1 MIRVLALFL
10 LVSVYSSVQAGGFY
24 KWKDEKGVTH
34 ITDHPPRV
42 EADVEVEVDTGA
54 RINRAPMGNLGSEFS
69 QSVDNYHQT
78 FEKHAKE
85 MSEVDK
91 VRAKQL
97 DAEISSARARYAE
110 MNSDKYS
117 ARNLS
122 MISSSERR
130 EVLRKREEAKNLVQK
145 LLSQRTI
152 LDEKYSSDRYNN
164 RDSSIISS
172 ENKEYEKVE
181 RNKEDVFINENKTP
195 NTPKFGSNGEY
206 YVPAGDGYIN
216 TRTGER
222 LQGIGHGQYT
232 GKDGVKRE
240 TGGFLQ

>member
-1 MIRVLALFL
+1 MIRVLALIL
-10 LVSVYSSVQAGGFY
+10 LVSLYSSVQAGGFY

-42 EADVEVEVDTGA
+42 EADVEVEVDTDT
-54 RINRAPMGNLGSEFS
+54 RVNRAPMGNSGPEFS
-69 QSVDNYHQT
+69 QSVVNYQQT
-78 FEKHAKE
+78 FEGQAKE

-122 MISSSERR
+122 MISFSERR

-145 LLSQRTI
+145 LLSERRI
-152 LDEKYSSDRYNN
+152 LDEKYNSDRINN
-164 RDSSIISS
+164 RDSLMISS
-172 ENKEYEKVE
+172 ENEDYDKV
-181 RNKEDVFINENKTP
+181 NKRDVFINENTSP
-195 NTPKFGSNGEY
+195 NTPKFGSKGEY

>member
-1 MIRVLALFL
+1 MIRVLALIL

-34 ITDHPPRV
+34 ITDHPPSV
-42 EADVEVEVDTGA
+42 EADVEVEVDTDT
-54 RINRAPMGNLGSEFS
+54 RVNRAPMGNSGPEFS
-69 QSVDNYHQT
+69 QSVVNYQQT
-78 FEKHAKE
+78 FEGQAKE

-130 EVLRKREEAKNLVQK
+130 EILRKREEAKNLVQK
-145 LLSQRTI
+145 LLSERQI
-152 LDEKYSSDRYNN
+152 LDDKYSSDMLSN
-164 RDSSIISS
+164 RDSLMISS
-172 ENKEYEKVE
+172 ENGNFEKVKK
-181 RNKEDVFINENKTP
+181 NNQDVFIIENKIP
-195 NTPKFGSNGEY
+195 NTPKFGSKGEY
-206 YVPAGDGYIN
+206 YVPAGDGYLN

-232 GKDGVKRE
+232 GKDGIKRE

>member
-1 MIRVLALFL
+1 MIRILALIL

-24 KWKDEKGVTH
+24 KWKDDKGVTH
-34 ITDHPPRV
+34 ITDHPPGV
-42 EADVEVEVDTGA
+42 DADVEVDTGT
-54 RINRAPMGNLGSEFS
+54 RVNRAPMGS
-69 QSVDNYHQT
+69 SVPEYSNSVVNYHPAFEGQT
-78 FEKHAKE
+78 KE

-130 EVLRKREEAKNLVQK
+130 EILRKREEANKLVQK
-145 LLSQRTI
+145 LLSERKI
-152 LDEKYSSDRYNN
+152 LDEKYSVNMYNS
-164 RDSSIISS
+164 REQVMMSS
-172 ENKEYEKVE
+172 ENEENDRV
-181 RNKEDVFINENKTP
+181 NKDDMFTNEIKTP
-195 NTPKFGSNGEY
+195 KTPKFGSNGEY
-206 YVPAGDGYIN
+206 YIPAGDGYIN
-216 TRTGER
+216 TQNGER

-232 GKDGVKRE
+232 GKEGIKRE
-240 TGGFLQ
+240 AGGFLQ

>member
-1 MIRVLALFL
+1 MIRVLALIL

-34 ITDHPPRV
+34 ITDHPPGV
-42 EADVEVEVDTGA
+42 EADVEVEVDTGT
-54 RINRAPMGNLGSEFS
+54 RVNRAPMGNSSPEFS
-69 QSVDNYHQT
+69 QSVVNYQQT
-78 FEKHAKE
+78 FEGRAKE

-110 MNSDKYS
+110 MNSEKYS

-122 MISSSERR
+122 MISSSERQ
-130 EVLRKREEAKNLVQK
+130 EVLRKREEANKLVQK
-145 LLSQRTI
+145 LLSERKI
-152 LDEKYSSDRYNN
+152 LDEKYNGNIYNN
-164 RDSSIISS
+164 REQIMMSSGNEEDDSV
-172 ENKEYEKVE
+172 NK
-181 RNKEDVFINENKTP
+181 NDVFINEIKTP
-195 NTPKFGSNGEY
+195 KTPKFGSNGEY
-206 YVPAGDGYIN
+206 YIPAGDGYIN
-216 TRTGER
+216 TKNGER

-232 GKDGVKRE
+232 DKDGVKRE